1 MAIARVVTFD
11 GVTAE
16 RMEEMRAQMQ
26 GGEQPEGLPAT
37 EILVLHD
44 PDAARSLVVLFFDSD
59 DDYRKGDEVLSAM
72 PASDTPGQRS
82 SVGRYDVAVRMTA

>member
-11 GVTAE
+11 GVTAD
-16 RMEEMRAQMQ
+16 RMEEMRNNMQ
-26 GGEQPEGLPAT
+26 GGERPDGLPAT
-37 EILVLHD
+37 EFLVLHD
-44 PDAARSLVVLFFDSD
+44 PDAEKSIVVLFFDSD

-72 PASDTPGQRS
+72 PAADTPGQRS

>member
-11 GVTAE
+11 GVTAD
-16 RMEEMRAQMQ
+16 RMEEMRNNMQ
-26 GGEQPEGLPAT
+26 GGERPEGMPAT
-37 EILVLHD
+37 EFLVLHD
-44 PDAARSLVVLFFDSD
+44 SDAEKAIVVLFFDSD

-72 PASDTPGQRS
+72 PAADTPGQRS